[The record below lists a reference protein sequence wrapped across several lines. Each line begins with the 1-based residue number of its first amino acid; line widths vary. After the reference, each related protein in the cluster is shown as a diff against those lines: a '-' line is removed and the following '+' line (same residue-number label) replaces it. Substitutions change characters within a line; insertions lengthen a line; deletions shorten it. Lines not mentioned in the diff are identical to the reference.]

1 MSAPFASSTAIFF
14 CFLSF
19 FFFFFFTFAS
29 ARVPFQIHF
38 HRTNSNSLANT
49 PNQNPNPNPNQ
60 NQWKPKRQPLRST
73 TRPSKPL
80 PFPVFRLDHSV
91 PRHPLPLSSRLD
103 SWKPRP
109 RTHGFDPLPRAGVRH
124 VARGWTRF
132 GVVEPTLF
140 RRRGMGRDR
149 RLSHPDQHMSH
160 APTGFVR
167 RIRKF
172 LNRF

>member
-14 CFLSF
+14 CFLSSF
-19 FFFFFFTFAS
+19 FFFFFSTFAS
-29 ARVPFQIHF
+29 ARLPFQVHF
-38 HRTNSNSLANT
+38 HRTNSNSLSNT
-49 PNQNPNPNPNQ
+49 PNQSPNPNPNQ
-60 NQWKPKRQPLRST
+60 WKPKPQPLRST

-80 PFPVFRLDHSV
+80 PFPVFRLDHPI

-109 RTHGFDPLPRAGVRH
+109 RAHDFDPLPRAGVRH

-140 RRRGMGRDR
+140 RRRGMGRHR
-149 RLSHPDQHMSH
+149 SLSHPHQHINH